1 MSSLKEKILSD
12 VKEAMKAKAQLKL
25 STLRFLNA
33 QIKNK
38 EIELRPESISDEG
51 VISVI
56 KKSVKQR
63 KDSIEQYENAGRQ
76 NLADTEKAELDILES
91 YLPEMMSEDQIK
103 IFVDEAIKESGATD
117 MKDMG
122 RVMKLVMT
130 KTQGQA
136 DNKVISQFVKQSLS

>member
-103 IFVDEAIKESGATD
+103 IFVDEAIKESGATN

>member
-12 VKEAMKAKAQLKL
+12 IKESMKAKEQLRL

-38 EIELRPESISDEG
+38 EIEMRPDSISDAG

-63 KDSIEQYENAGRQ
+63 QDSIEQYENAGRQ
-76 NLADTEKAELDILES
+76 NLADNEKAELSILES
-91 YLPEMMSEDQIK
+91 YLPEIMSEDQVK
-103 IFVDEAIKESGATD
+103 VFVDEAIKESGATK

-122 RVMKLVMT
+122 QVMKLVMA

-136 DNKVISQFVKQSLS
+136 DNKMISQLVKQSLG